1 MLICIPCIS
10 NLSDVIGTIWWLPTN
25 HSKQWFLGH
34 SLIRPNSS
42 KRKQDDRSFDIDVPT
57 IYLLVQNW
65 ALQWSRKILLTLLF
79 FAVVLKMPLK
89 LKQLTFQAQQKK
101 KRKHSFL
108 MMKIKRATTMWI
120 QAWKEFKMQ
129 QAQQQ
134 GNERLLT
141 WWAWVFF
148 NIFLLVAA
156 ASIAML
162 GAQFP
167 KAHLC
172 SCILD
177 APLLSTM
184 KLG

>member
-1 MLICIPCIS
+1 MSYMHMLICIPCIS

-89 LKQLTFQAQQKK
+89 LKQLTFQAQQNK
-101 KRKHSFL
+101 KRKHFWWSQDL
-108 MMKIKRATTMWI
+108 RIKRATTM
-120 QAWKEFKMQ
+120 KFKLEEF
-129 QAQQQ
+129 
-134 GNERLLT
+134 N
-141 WWAWVFF
+141 
-148 NIFLLVAA
+148 
-156 ASIAML
+156 
-162 GAQFP
+162 
-167 KAHLC
+167 
-172 SCILD
+172 
-177 APLLSTM
+177 STICRVSN
-184 KLG
+184 KV

>member
-89 LKQLTFQAQQKK
+89 LKQLTFQAQQNK
-101 KRKHSFL
+101 KRKHFWWSQDL
-108 MMKIKRATTMWI
+108 RIKRATTMKFKLEEFNSTI
-120 QAWKEFKMQ
+120 FHFQATFKYLIESVHSYVEHSNWYQ
-129 QAQQQ
+129 
-134 GNERLLT
+134 NLT
-141 WWAWVFF
+141 
-148 NIFLLVAA
+148 
-156 ASIAML
+156 
-162 GAQFP
+162 
-167 KAHLC
+167 
-172 SCILD
+172 
-177 APLLSTM
+177 
-184 KLG
+184 